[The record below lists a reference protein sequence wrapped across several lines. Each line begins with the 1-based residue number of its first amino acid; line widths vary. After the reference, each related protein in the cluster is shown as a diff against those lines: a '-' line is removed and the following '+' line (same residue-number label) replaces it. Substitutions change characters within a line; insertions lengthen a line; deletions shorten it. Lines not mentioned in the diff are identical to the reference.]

1 MNHSGPPV
9 VPQGVP
15 VLLVLALLLVCPLP
29 ALAQEAA
36 VAEEPRAAE
45 QTSLA
50 HVRVVATGGTIAGR
64 AASPEQISNYR
75 SGAIP
80 VEDLLRDLPG
90 LDAVARVS
98 AEQFSNVGSTGISP
112 GDWLRLA
119 QRINAILADGV
130 DGDAVD
136 GVVVTHGT
144 DALEETAYFLN
155 LTVRSDKPVVLVG
168 SMRPATAIS
177 ADGPLNI
184 LNATQVA
191 ADPRSRGRG
200 VLVVLNQQIDAARD
214 VTKTSALRVETFR
227 SRVWGALGTVDPDGV
242 HFARRT
248 EKRHTHLGEFDV
260 SSLTEEDLP
269 RVDIAY
275 SYNGADGAAVHAFV
289 AAGARGIVIAGSG
302 AGATSRE
309 LGRAAFEAA
318 ETGVFLV
325 RSSRTGSGRLSG
337 GRGTMI
343 GGDDLLAQKA
353 RILLMVAL
361 AHTDDPGEIQRI
373 FREY

>member
-1 MNHSGPPV
+1 MNPSPTLSD
-9 VPQGVP
+9 
-15 VLLVLALLLVCPLP
+15 LLRPSRLTALCLLALLALP
-29 ALAQEAA
+29 PAGPTLAAEAGAQEDL
-36 VAEEPRAAE
+36 P
-45 QTSLA
+45 

-64 AASPEQISNYR
+64 GEAPERVASYR

-80 VEDLLRDLPG
+80 VEELLEDLPG
-90 LDAVARVS
+90 LAAVARTS

-119 QRINAILADGV
+119 QRINEILADGV
-130 DGDAVD
+130 EGEAVD

-168 SMRPATAIS
+168 AMRPATAIS

-184 LNATQVA
+184 LDATRVA
-191 ADPRSRGRG
+191 AAPHSRGRG

-214 VTKTSALRVETFR
+214 ATKTNARRVQTFR

-242 HFARRT
+242 HFARRV
-248 EKRHTHLGEFDV
+248 EHRHTHRSEFDV
-260 SSLTEEDLP
+260 SELNEADLP
-269 RVDIAY
+269 RVDVVY
-275 SYNGADGAAVHAFV
+275 SYNGADGAAVEAFV
-289 AAGARGIVIAGSG
+289 QAGAAGIVIAGSG

-309 LGRAAFEAA
+309 LGRAARDAA
-318 ETGVFLV
+318 EAGLFVI
-325 RSSRTGSGRLSG
+325 RSSRTGAGRLAGSR
-337 GRGTMI
+337 GRMI
-343 GGDDLLAQKA
+343 GADDLLAQKA

-361 AHTDDPGEIQRI
+361 TRTEDPDEIARI
-373 FREY
+373 FSEY